1 MARYT
6 VAAKRGMR
14 IHFRGGVPAMQ
25 YNRLGD
31 TGLVVSRLAFGAM
44 TFGSQEG
51 AFAAVY
57 KVDQAGADALVGRA
71 LDAGV
76 NFFNTAD
83 AYAGGQSEE
92 MLGRA
97 LGARRHDVVIATK
110 VGNRTGEALV
120 HQGLSRHHVLAEAE
134 RSLRRLG
141 TDYIDVYLLHRLD
154 PYTPLE
160 ETLEA
165 LDTLV
170 RQGKARY
177 AGFSNWPAWLAAK
190 AVGLQRENGWARFRA
205 AEMYYSLVGRDLE
218 HEVLPFAADAGVGIM
233 VWSPLAGGF
242 LSGKYTRA
250 NPGGDGGRL
259 TGFDFLPFD
268 RERGYDLVERLR
280 AIGAGHGAT
289 PAQVALAW
297 LLARPQ
303 VASVLV
309 GASKP
314 AQLEDNLGAAELR
327 LSADE
332 VRELDDLT
340 APAPVY
346 PGWFNERVFDASVR
360 EALGGGGQ
368 P

>member
-1 MARYT
+1 MRYT
-6 VAAKRGMR
+6 
-14 IHFRGGVPAMQ
+14 
-25 YNRLGD
+25 RLGD
-31 TGLVVSRLAFGAM
+31 TGLVVSRMAFGAM
-44 TFGSQEG
+44 TFGSGEG
-51 AFAAVY
+51 AFGSVY

-71 LDAGV
+71 LEAGV

-97 LGARRHDVVIATK
+97 LGERRRDVVIATK
-110 VGNRTGEALV
+110 VGNRTGDALV
-120 HQGLSRHHVLAEAE
+120 HQGLSRHHILAEAE

-141 TDYIDVYLLHRLD
+141 TDYIDVYLVHRLD

-165 LDTLV
+165 LDALV
-170 RQGKARY
+170 RAGKVRY

-190 AVGLQRENGWARFRA
+190 AVGLQREHGWARFRA

-218 HEVLPFAADAGVGIM
+218 HDVVPFAQDAGVGVM

-242 LSGKYTRA
+242 LSGKYTRQ

-268 RERGYDLVERLR
+268 RERGYDLVERMR
-280 AIGAGHGAT
+280 EIGAGHDAS

-297 LLARPQ
+297 LLAKPH

-309 GASKP
+309 GASQP
-314 AQLEDNLGAAELR
+314 RQLDDNLRAASVVLAPDELAA
-327 LSADE
+327 LDE
-332 VRELDDLT
+332 MT
-340 APAPVY
+340 APTPLY
-346 PGWFNERVFDASVR
+346 PNWFNERIVDAPVR
-360 EALGGGGQ
+360 DALAPG
-368 P
+368 